1 MGSSKPRAFLAAQLI
16 DRQDRS
22 RKWQADRCRENKEWR
37 LVGNGQ
43 EEVLSVRMNHRVR
56 CSGYPG
62 PIGWSRRG
70 RLGPGGVLPGLGE
83 GEALGG
89 RAWHKHFFH
98 GALGAVTRLRWVPG
112 VWEVGRQGSG
122 CRTFVLEV
130 WQHEGRGNQA
140 TRLLS

>member
-1 MGSSKPRAFLAAQLI
+1 MARGQMQREQGVAVGREWAGRRSTISSDELQSQVFRV
-16 DRQDRS
+16 S
-22 RKWQADRCRENKEWR
+22 RT
-37 LVGNGQ
+37 
-43 EEVLSVRMNHRVR
+43 HRVEQAR
-56 CSGYPG
+56 H
-62 PIGWSRRG
+62 SR
-70 RLGPGGVLPGLGE
+70 GVLPGLGE